1 MKGEVEL
8 CWRTVRGRDVETEGG
23 LVEAYRA
30 YLGPAARIF
39 QEEGALR

>member
-1 MKGEVEL
+1 MKGEEEL
-8 CWRTVRGRDVETEGG
+8 CWRTERGRDVEIEGG